1 MQQQAASSS
10 VRTEPNRR
18 FMDSERSR
26 WALAALLLTMLA
38 GVRAAFPTERDQYWS
53 ARAGMETLAG
63 SPLVRQDAWSW
74 SSEGVWY
81 PNSPVWNVVLGLGWQ
96 ALGFWGLFW
105 VAFASISLLLGLSLY
120 AARAAGARALPAFIA
135 FAPVVLAASSAL
147 SPRATVFVQ
156 ALLLGAALF
165 AWWWGGFAAR
175 LNGLVRTAVVALAG
189 VSLSLVGNWV
199 HLSFMLLAGVIAVM
213 WGVAWWLS
221 PGLRNLHRFV
231 LTAAGA
237 LGLLAGCIFSPY
249 GIALTLE
256 RSALVGAICRGII
269 IEWTSVPGAALL
281 GEWRW
286 IPVCAFAVLVAVG
299 SGAWAV
305 RLVMRRGRF
314 DPRARLVVPLAV
326 FAVPVTL
333 AGVGAIRFLVLGML
347 AILPIAA
354 AAATTL
360 VDRLHERQRAG
371 VGWSHPKLREYTSGR
386 FWSVVLV
393 GITVVLMPLT
403 AFVMTKGA
411 QPTEAMLAESLPA
424 GCSLLSDPGAAGP
437 VILMRPDID
446 VWIDGRADFYGR
458 DHLLEAKRIYAA
470 ADPLPT
476 EADCVIFPVGSDPAM
491 ALAGVLDGRAGWERI
506 ATAGGYGAWARRE

>member
-1 MQQQAASSS
+1 MMQQTAGSPLTTA
-10 VRTEPNRR
+10 RR
-18 FMDSERSR
+18 RRLMDSEGSR
-26 WALAALLLTMLA
+26 WALATLVLTMLA

-53 ARAGMETLAG
+53 ARAGLEALAG
-63 SPLVRQDAWSW
+63 SPLARQDTWSW
-74 SSEGVWY
+74 STEGVWY
-81 PNSPVWNVVLGLGWQ
+81 PNSPAWNVVLGLGWQ

-120 AARAAGARALPAFIA
+120 AAHAAGARALPTLIA
-135 FAPVVLAASSAL
+135 FAPIVLAASSAL

-165 AWWWGGFAAR
+165 AWWLGGIAAR
-175 LNGLVRTAVVALAG
+175 LNPVVRTAVVALAG
-189 VSLSLVGNWV
+189 VSLSIVGNWV
-199 HLSFMLLAGVIAVM
+199 HLSFMLLAGVIAAM
-213 WGVAWWLS
+213 WGIAWWLS
-221 PGLRNLHRFV
+221 PGLSMLHRIIFTV
-231 LTAAGA
+231 TGG
-237 LGLLAGCIFSPY
+237 LGLLAGCILSPY

-256 RSALVGAICRGII
+256 RSALVGEICRGII
-269 IEWTSVPGAALL
+269 IEWTSVPGAAVL

-286 IPVCAFAVLVAVG
+286 IPVCVFAVLVALG
-299 SGAWAV
+299 SAAWVV
-305 RLVMRRGRF
+305 RVLRHRGRF

-347 AILPIAA
+347 VMLPVAA

-360 VDRLHERQRAG
+360 VDRLHERQRVRA
-371 VGWSHPKLREYTSGR
+371 GWSHPKLREYTSGR

-393 GITVVLMPLT
+393 GIAVVLMPLT
-403 AFVMTKGA
+403 VFVMTKGA
-411 QPTEAMLAESLPA
+411 RPTEAVLAESLPE

-437 VILMRPDID
+437 VILSRPDVA

-470 ADPLPT
+470 DDPLPA
-476 EADCVIFPVGSDPAM
+476 EADCVIFPIGSDPAM
-491 ALAGVLDGRAGWERI
+491 ALADVLDGDARWERI
-506 ATAGGYGAWARRE
+506 ATAGGYGAWARRG